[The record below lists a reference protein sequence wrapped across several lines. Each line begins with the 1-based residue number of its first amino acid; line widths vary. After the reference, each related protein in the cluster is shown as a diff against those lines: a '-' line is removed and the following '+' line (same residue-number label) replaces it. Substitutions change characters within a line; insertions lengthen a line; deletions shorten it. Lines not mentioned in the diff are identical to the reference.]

1 MKRLICIL
9 CLLGI
14 FIFPSEAEEMPKY
27 VALTFDDGPS
37 GRYTERLL
45 DELRRREVHATFF
58 LCGYRVEQY
67 PALAAQIAADG
78 HEIGCHSDRHSF
90 LDQLTPEEV
99 CRDLSAA
106 CEKITS
112 ATGRRPTLLR
122 PPGGQYDA
130 GILPETCCADLPVI
144 LWSVD
149 PCDWCCKDMEKIA
162 DRVIQKAKS
171 GDIILMHDMSSSS
184 VDAALR
190 VIDTLEEQGFEF
202 VTVSEL
208 AYLHGVTLQGSE
220 AYRRFSKKEE
230 ISSRNAATEP
240 CAKKGFPPPLP
251 FKAALSDFTVSRRS
265 PFTRPMAYL

>member
-14 FIFPSEAEEMPKY
+14 LAFPTAAEEDTPKY
-27 VALTFDDGPS
+27 IALTFDDGPS
-37 GRYTERLL
+37 GCYTERLL
-45 DELRRREVHATFF
+45 DELRKREIHATFF

-90 LDQLTPEEV
+90 LDQLSPEEV

-106 CEKITS
+106 REKIVE
-112 ATGRRPTLLR
+112 ATGQEPTLLR

-130 GILPETCCADLPVI
+130 EVLSETCCADLPII

-149 PCDWCCKDMEKIA
+149 PCDWCCKDTQKIA
-162 DRVIQKAKS
+162 DRVIKKVKS
-171 GDIILMHDMSSSS
+171 GDIILMHDMSRSS

-190 VIDTLEEQGFEF
+190 VIDTLEEKGFEF

-220 AYRRFSKKEE
+220 AYHRFSKKEV
-230 ISSRNAATEP
+230 ISSHDAATEP

-251 FKAALSDFTVSRRS
+251 
-265 PFTRPMAYL
+265 